1 MDNSFELDEKL
12 YRAVYPP
19 EVAQM
24 FWRKDGTISS
34 AAFADSKGLSVDRGD
49 HRSDDEVVSSMLSRF
64 SGHIISVYV
73 KNCRDVGA
81 LVKYIPSRNNP
92 YHSEIHGSESN
103 PTLSKP
109 QRLFLARKAVIVA

>member
-1 MDNSFELDEKL
+1 MDNSFEPSEKL

-19 EVAQM
+19 EVAHM
-24 FWRKDGTISS
+24 FWRKDGTVSS
-34 AAFADSKGLSVDRGD
+34 AAFADAKGLSVNRGD
-49 HRSDDEVVSSMLSRF
+49 HRTDAEVAKSMLSRF
-64 SGHIISVYV
+64 SGHIISVYI

-81 LVKYIPSRNNP
+81 LVKYPQSRNNP